1 MSIDLC
7 SLILN
12 SRKTYNDQNPILF
25 DDKSLIKLEDILLM
39 NIDFIQNIKNPTI
52 IAIIGDFDSF
62 SIACTLK
69 LLSMGN
75 IVVPLTED
83 TESQHDYFLKES
95 QAKFLIK
102 NKTLHRVEKSEQIL
116 NPHSQQLLKLKKG
129 GIVFFSTGTTGKPKA
144 ILHSLE
150 NFLKPYSIRKK
161 PHRSIGFLVFDHI
174 GGFNTLFHLL
184 FNSGTIYRT
193 KTRGIDEI
201 LAIIKKHKLTL
212 LPTTP
217 TFLRLLICHPL
228 FPKNIPECL
237 KVISYGTEIMHKST
251 LEILTKKLPNITLK
265 QTYGMSEIGIL
276 PVKSKASDST
286 QITIQRDENIDWR
299 IEKDSTLS
307 IKSNLSMVC
316 YLNADS
322 PFDEK
327 GWLNTGDIVSTTD
340 NFYFE
345 IIGRKKN
352 FINVGGLKVLPS
364 EIENIANNYNGILRS
379 KAEGIFNPI
388 TGEYIK
394 LTIEPI
400 EKVIID
406 INNFKSY
413 LSQKLPKSKL
423 PSQIKISSIKLSHRM
438 KQS

>member
-1 MSIDLC
+1 MAVDLC
-7 SLILN
+7 SSILD
-12 SRKTYNDQNPILF
+12 SRKTYNKQNPILF
-25 DDKSLIKLEDILLM
+25 DDKSIIKLEDILSM
-39 NIDFIQNIKNPTI
+39 KIEFIENIKIPTI
-52 IAIIGDFDSF
+52 VAIIGDFDSF

-83 TESQHDYFLKES
+83 TESQHDYFLRES
-95 QAKFLIK
+95 QATFLIK
-102 NKTLHRVEKSEQIL
+102 NKTLLKVEKSEQIL
-116 NPHSQQLLKLKKG
+116 NPHSQQLLKFKKG

-150 NFLKPYSIRKK
+150 NFLKPYRERKK

-201 LAIIKKHKLTL
+201 LGLIKKHNLTL

-251 LEILTKKLPNITLK
+251 LEILTKNLPNIIFK

-276 PVKSKASDST
+276 PVRSKASDST
-286 QITIQRDENIDWR
+286 KITIKRDENIDWR

-327 GWLNTGDIVSTTD
+327 GWLNTGDIVSTKD

-364 EIENIANNYNGILRS
+364 EIENIANNYDGVLRS
-379 KAEGIFNPI
+379 KAEGICNPI

-400 EKVIID
+400 ENGVLD

-413 LSQKLPKSKL
+413 LSQRLPKSKL
-423 PSQIKISSIKLSHRM
+423 PSQIKLSSIKLSHRM